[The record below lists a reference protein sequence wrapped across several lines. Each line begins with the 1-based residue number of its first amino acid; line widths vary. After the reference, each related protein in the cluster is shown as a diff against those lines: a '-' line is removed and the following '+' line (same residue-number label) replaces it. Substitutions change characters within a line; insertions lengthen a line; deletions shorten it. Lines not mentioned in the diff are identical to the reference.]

1 MNDNKSKPEIS
12 SPSALQTEVLIPKE
26 AIRDQ
31 AYHLILEATDN
42 GSPALTRYQRVII
55 TVKER

>member
-1 MNDNKSKPEIS
+1 MQDQKGKLEIS
-12 SPSALQTEVLIPKE
+12 SPNSLQTELLIPKD
-26 AIRDQ
+26 AQRDQ
-31 AYHLILEATDN
+31 SFHLIFEATDN